1 MPEEEKPLICKD
13 EHLRESLA
21 KSALEL
27 ASALE
32 RQLKEQGKRGL
43 PVEEGLKAARKA
55 KRYIRQVLRR

>member
-1 MPEEEKPLICKD
+1 MAEKEKPLICKD

-32 RQLKEQGKRGL
+32 RQLKEQGKQGL